1 MAPIQVTAGI
11 RNIAAGTPMLLQ
23 SSFSAG
29 YFAAISSSGRLDWIS
44 GIASGA
50 VPNTTSVSTDR
61 AATAATAVTRPGCG
75 TNSAVMMSAIAI
87 QATSAFSP

>member
-1 MAPIQVTAGI
+1 MAPIQATAGS
-11 RNIAAGTPMLLQ
+11 RNIATGAPMLLQ
-23 SSFSAG
+23 SSFTAG
-29 YFAAISSSGRLDWIS
+29 YFAATSSSGRLDWIS

-50 VPNTTSVSTDR
+50 VPSTISVSTDS

-75 TNSAVMMSAIAI
+75 TNSAVMTSAIAI